1 MGAMP
6 VGNDAS
12 FARFLKIQYASRE
25 CLDAG
30 FAEQELGP
38 LGAPPSQLELLDRDL
53 ASLGHEPM
61 HAHGGASFHSPA
73 AALGA
78 AWVVSGS
85 SMGNRAMLSQRRK
98 HGLDHANAFLADS
111 RMPTY
116 FRTLLPLLAGQFDS
130 TEQDQMIDGATLAF
144 TVFLDVLARS
154 ELKEAA

>member
-1 MGAMP
+1 MGSMP

-12 FARFLKIQYASRE
+12 FARFLTIQYASRE
-25 CLDAG
+25 LLDAG
-30 FAEQELGP
+30 FAEQKP
-38 LGAPPSQLELLDRDL
+38 DHIDAPPSQLDLLDHDL
-53 ASLGHEPM
+53 ASLGHEPV
-61 HAHGGASFHSPA
+61 HIPGSASFTTPT

-85 SMGNRAMLSQRRK
+85 SMGNRAMLAQRRK

-116 FRTLLPLLAGQFDS
+116 FRTLLPLLAGEFDRI
-130 TEQDQMIDGATLAF
+130 EQDQMIGGATLAF